1 MKVRFIPLLFALG
14 FLFPVSHAA
23 DDSAAIIKA
32 AKKYVAAESAV
43 TDAVITVEEVSGDY
57 ARIKVESADNSTDP
71 ATAFLKRSKAK
82 WKVLVLGTAFA
93 PGDFEE
99 LGIPAEVRN

>member
-1 MKVRFIPLLFALG
+1 MKIRLLPLFFALG
-14 FLFPVSHAA
+14 FLTPCGYAA

-32 AKKYVAAESAV
+32 AKKYVTTESAV

-93 PGDFEE
+93 PEDFEE
-99 LGIPAEVRN
+99 LGIPKEVQD